1 MKGLISLLIL
11 IFFTFQC
18 AIFQKQSKELGV
30 NFDYSAISKNYF
42 YSNQSKPFPLTVQK
56 GNNIHNSTTKD
67 GRYLFYAT
75 DQKGN
80 FDIWFRDLKS
90 SIVVPVTNH
99 PYSETKPAISPDGS
113 KLIFVSEE
121 YDSEGDLIYLEMNL
135 EDWKSELLKGNRFI
149 SDNFKNIT
157 NPNFKNENSKQG
169 ILDTDPV
176 WSPNGDYIVF
186 VSTRFTPGLPNLCK
200 MDPKNPTDV
209 TLLTKKGGVSPS
221 FSQNGQSIYFLSYS
235 DDDKGEIYKLDYQ
248 SGQIDRIT
256 KNEYL
261 DYSPT
266 VDRNERFL
274 YYTSIRKDTNKNG
287 RLDERDNSLL
297 VLKNLQNGEERFL
310 SSGET
315 SNFDTR
321 YSNFNGGSLLFSASY
336 YNSINIY
343 FIPENGSIPKQET
356 ISDQFEYAKTF
367 DSNRSLETYFLAL
380 DSIELFFANDP
391 LFPIYSAKAQILKSQ
406 VLTRIGKKDEALKIL
421 RNLRTL
427 KETPDTRFGIYI
439 SNYEETKT
447 SKGKID
453 LEVYVNSNLDKDWSK
468 DSIPSLYHLLADDLE
483 SNRNF
488 QKAYE
493 ILKTISR
500 LYPDYHKIS
509 EINRRVGSF
518 EFNSNSESFPAMYE
532 EMTKVWW
539 EERNSFEKNP
549 KLPFPNEKKR
559 DLRYLIE
566 DVLQK
571 IPEGRNSGEIVT
583 RIDTLLTKPINQ
595 TNPIFRM
602 TALYIKAKAYS
613 DQRMFNESNE
623 VLDSIIPIPTNIDLE
638 PPGQPS
644 VFEFP
649 KYIADYKNPILLRA
663 NLLKYQNQKA
673 LGNTSDALRNLKIYL
688 EFYDPV
694 LGVDLNSEEIQNA
707 FFYFENKAIEFERIG
722 DLLQSSFHYFFNNQ
736 NMFLVKTRN
745 LYLDSLYKEY
755 AVYYQ
760 RKMVDTIF
768 SYGKKIREDEE
779 RALFNQLNILGKD
792 KLNVVGNISGVTGLL
807 TNSELFRGVID
818 VKDFEKIE
826 VLSEKALGW
835 TELYYKQAVP
845 RARPYLDLA
854 TLYGYAYFLINKY
867 VIYEN
872 YYNSTDTMTDSR
884 KKEILENYKRA
895 ELELRWII
903 YADPTYYDAYQLLG
917 WLYQYV
923 DLRKQRID
931 TKANKP
937 EIEIYEVLYKKYFP
951 DKNLEENI
959 ELYSQILTFLGE
971 DYPDKKVISD
981 LNLNLGNNYFL
992 LNNYP
997 KSNESYEVVSVAS
1010 NSLLPKNQFESYKQE
1025 AVYRFNFARSLI
1037 YQGKF
1042 KEAVIQFDKAIEI
1055 YFNQE
1060 YFQAINA
1067 NATDPNVITKKA
1079 VDEVRSKLALL
1090 FALKG
1095 FSELEDG
1102 NFANSAASFQ
1112 TAIAY
1117 NKDVKFINPISL
1129 YNYLGIAFQKNGRFR
1144 DSYLMLDKA
1153 EEDYKNIKFSL
1164 LDSIKGWSFWNVILK
1179 DNLRVMGEGRFPGE
1193 FPDEFKFLLTLGVR
1207 IENHIEQKEFDFAL
1221 REIEERNKFIKDKS
1235 LDKTVMGR
1243 NILAKS
1249 KQVEAQIHFQNGNTL
1264 ESILK
1269 FRELI
1274 QILLKDKQDKG
1285 LERLFQSLSRSVF
1298 VAIENGDIDL
1308 KDRLGIGLDFKKLM
1322 EDWKNLHSADCRITK
1337 EECEI
1342 EFRSKYVQYDI
1353 INGTLLFYLSE
1364 VYSAL
1369 KREEEA
1375 RQSLV
1380 LAVEYLENPGLVDPK
1395 IIGLPN
1401 DPISKKNRIR
1411 ILTNLYSIYSKLGD
1425 KQFAEKKWK
1434 EAFELAFEFRMDEE
1448 LFWLKSQKFRQELE
1462 SDSYVVNNTHQ
1473 TLGRDAYSSFKN
1485 NLTLRLFTN
1494 RERVRKLLSDI
1505 SLVFLENNQTS
1516 EVVNLWEDFR
1526 KLELYRDVLGA
1537 QFEFEDTKLNYAYR
1551 DLLNWQKSYR
1561 KLVDTIGERGL
1572 RRENISKL
1580 EIQKDQEEKKFT
1592 ALVRSIQ
1599 TSHPEKVMFFQP
1611 IFSENYKFQSGW
1623 LGIYRFNNSLYNFS
1637 SPAEKENLK
1646 KCNLEQIEISCFLN
1660 PKAGVKEIQ
1669 ILGNDFD
1676 GKIIKRVLDA
1686 YRSKSEAVSLIFDRE
1701 NQNLFAERNE
1711 RNLKWITSYGK
1722 KQTEN
1727 KSDSIR
1733 YVENSNLGVLLFETD
1748 FLVSSRKF
1756 SGLGSL
1762 FSDKSSEIIPLREI
1776 FSSAGSEI
1784 SLVGLSSANFETR
1797 AQWNQLSKI
1806 FEILRSKRIQNL
1818 TSISNTNDPSA
1829 INSKLSLTSFAKT
1842 NDQFFFGSYLPESGT
1857 SKVNLAQKLIELQK
1871 LGFEKEKTKELPE
1884 AYEHYYTLS
1893 TLLPNDHPDLP
1904 NLELKMA
1911 KIKAEV
1917 FPSVPRLHFFEP
1929 LWNKYRNTVYSNLIR
1944 YEFLVSCYSSKELEN
1959 CDSYNRDF
1967 SSDSRELFQTGIQ
1980 FYKKL
1985 RSGEV
1990 KDLSKWNSERM
2001 KIEGKE
2007 DPFIQAQRIG
2017 SLYIQNY
2024 MFEEAELELQKLRA
2038 LAKTPKEKNVVKNR
2052 ELEILFHKG
2061 FLIGDEGIYTTSLT
2075 STSAYSYGFRR
2086 EWDQYEEKILSREF
2100 TKFGYADSIYDTY
2113 RLNLYA
2119 SWKNLIQYGYIEP
2132 LLLTPEFLTTG
2143 DSVLTKLSHLNR
2155 SLLFHMLSSSLQFQ
2169 KANEVN
2175 SLIELL
2181 IQEESREGRNMRR
2194 LAFRLIQAREL
2205 LLRGDQE
2212 QAESIL
2218 ANFESE
2224 YQKLGM
2230 GNGYLNKLYQRI
2242 KLKSLYL
2249 SDKPIP
2255 DSVKIGILESFE
2267 LAKKSTPS
2275 TYLKILNDTSK
2286 RMKNQI
2292 LSPELKTDFEF
2303 LFSYLMKLSLKNN
2316 SSETFFDIA
2325 VNRDLFRYTSER
2337 FTGKR
2342 VYIKDLPEFVPFSDS
2357 LKQKMVGNQELNA
2370 VFDLGKKSYLLS
2382 FSGGKSLGRELFSD
2396 NREIFKEIQRY
2407 HNSILRG
2414 GTETLL
2420 RESISDRYR
2429 TSLRLNKSKR
2439 HYIYLHGLHEL
2450 IPLQLPD
2457 TEYYYVASVSNLL
2470 SNPSL
2475 KRQTFSM
2482 KSFSPVYVNAG
2493 ENQKTQIESK
2503 LIQWELGENMAGGSN
2518 ITLDFSPIEF
2528 SKTEF
2533 QIGKEPVAN
2542 LQSRSKRINSVYTNQ
2557 NFGLKFI
2564 LDFSPIAYYLS
2575 KENSGFFVFQSGA
2588 QNGIHNLF
2596 FMRKFLEES
2605 PLPKPVHIRLLEG
2618 KEVARQQAV
2627 DDRYWT
2633 GYRLFTNAIV
2643 ED

>member
-1 MKGLISLLIL
+1 MKRFRFFLF
-11 IFFTFQC
+11 IFFFAFQC
-18 AIFQKQSKELGV
+18 AILQKPAKELGV

-56 GNNIHNSTTKD
+56 GNNLHNSTTKD

-99 PYSETKPAISPDGS
+99 PYSQTKPAISPDGT

-121 YDSEGDLIYLEMNL
+121 YDSEGDLVYLEMDL
-135 EDWKSELLKGNRFI
+135 EEWKSELLKGNRFI
-149 SDNFKNIT
+149 NDNFQNIT
-157 NPNFKNENSKQG
+157 NPNFKKENSKQS

-176 WSPNGDYIVF
+176 WSPNGEYIVY
-186 VSTRFTPGLPNLCK
+186 VTTRFTPGLPNLCK
-200 MDPKNPTDV
+200 MDPKNPSNI
-209 TLLTKKGGVSPS
+209 TLLTKNGGVSPS

-235 DDDKGEIYKLDYQ
+235 DDEKGEIHKLDQ
-248 SGQIDRIT
+248 QTGQIDRIT

-266 VDRNERFL
+266 VDRTERFL

-297 VLKNLQNGEERFL
+297 VLKNLQTGEERLL

-356 ISDQFEYAKTF
+356 ISDQFEYAKSF
-367 DSNRSLETYFLAL
+367 DANKSIETYFLAL
-380 DSIELFFANDP
+380 DSIELFFGGDP

-406 VLTRIGKKDEALKIL
+406 ALTRIGKRDESTKIL
-421 RNLRTL
+421 RNLKGL
-427 KETPDTRFGIYI
+427 KETPDSRFGIYI
-439 SNYEETKT
+439 GNFEESKN
-447 SKGKID
+447 SKGKFD
-453 LEVYVNSNLDKDWSK
+453 LESYINANLNKEWSK
-468 DSIPSLYHLLADDLE
+468 DSIPSLYHLLADELE
-483 SNRNF
+483 LNRNNL
-488 QKAYE
+488 KSYE

-509 EINRRVGSF
+509 EVNRRVGSF
-518 EFNSNSESFPAMYE
+518 EFNPNSESFPIMYE
-532 EMTKVWW
+532 EMTKAWW
-539 EERNSFEKNP
+539 DARDRFEKNT
-549 KLPFPNEKKR
+549 KQPFPNEKKR
-559 DLRYLIE
+559 DLRYLLE

-571 IPEGRNSGEIVT
+571 ISEGKNSGEILT
-583 RIDTLLTKPINQ
+583 RIDTLLTKPSNQ
-595 TNPIFRM
+595 TNPIFKM

-649 KYIADYKNPILLRA
+649 KFMADYKNPILLRA
-663 NLLKYQNQKA
+663 NLLKYQNQKL

-688 EFYDPV
+688 EFYDPL

-931 TKANKP
+931 PRANKT
-937 EIEIYEVLYKKYFP
+937 EIELYEVLYKKYFP

-1042 KEAVIQFDKAIEI
+1042 KDAVVQFDKAIEI

-1067 NATDPNVITKKA
+1067 NATDQNIITQKA
-1079 VDEVRSKLALL
+1079 VDEVRAKLALL

-1144 DSYLMLDKA
+1144 DSYSMLDKA
-1153 EEDYKNIKFSL
+1153 EEDYKNLSFSL
-1164 LDSIKGWSFWNVILK
+1164 SDTIKSWSFWNVILK

-1193 FPDEFKFLLTLGVR
+1193 FPDDFKFLLTLGVR

-1221 REIEERNKFIKDKS
+1221 REIEERNKFIKNKS
-1235 LDKTVMGR
+1235 LDETVMGR

-1264 ESILK
+1264 ESIRK

-1274 QILLKDKQDKG
+1274 LILLKEKQDKG

-1298 VAIENGDIDL
+1298 VAIESGDIEL
-1308 KDRLGIGLDFKKLM
+1308 KERLEIGLDFKNLM
-1322 EDWKNLHSADCRITK
+1322 EEWKSLNNADCRNTK
-1337 EECEI
+1337 EECDI
-1342 EFRSKYVQYDI
+1342 EFRKKYVQYDI
-1353 INGTLLFYLSE
+1353 ITGTLMFYLSE
-1364 VYSAL
+1364 VYNSL
-1369 KREEEA
+1369 NRYEES
-1375 RQSLV
+1375 QKHLV

-1395 IIGLPN
+1395 IIGLPA

-1434 EAFELAFEFRMDEE
+1434 EAFELAYEFRMEEE

-1462 SDSYVVNNTHQ
+1462 SDLYLVSKNHQ
-1473 TLGRDAYSSFKN
+1473 ILGRDAYNSFKN
-1485 NLTLRLFTN
+1485 NLSLRLFTN

-1505 SLVFLENNQTS
+1505 SFVFLENNETF

-1551 DLLNWQKSYR
+1551 DLLSWQKSYR
-1561 KLVDTIGERGL
+1561 RLIDTIAERGL
-1572 RRENISKL
+1572 RRESISKL
-1580 EIQKDQEEKKFT
+1580 EIQKDQEEKKFST
-1592 ALVRSIQ
+1592 LVRSVQ
-1599 TSHPEKVMFFQP
+1599 TSHPEKDMFFQP
-1611 IFSENYKFQSGW
+1611 VFVENLKFQSGW
-1623 LGIYRFNNSLYNFS
+1623 LGIYRFRNSLYSFS
-1637 SPAEKENLK
+1637 SPLDKEAIK
-1646 KCNLEQIEISCFLN
+1646 QCNLEQIEISCLAN
-1660 PKAGVKEIQ
+1660 PNSGVKEIQ

-1676 GKIIKRVLDA
+1676 GKTIRRVLGA
-1686 YRSKSEAVSLIFDRE
+1686 YRKIFDGASLIFDRE
-1701 NQNLFAERNE
+1701 NQKLFTERNE
-1711 RNLKWITSYGK
+1711 RNLKWITSFGNQK
-1722 KQTEN
+1722 TAR

-1748 FLVSSRKF
+1748 FLVSIRKF

-1762 FSDKSSEIIPLREI
+1762 FADKSSEIIPLREI

-1784 SLVGLSSANFETR
+1784 SLVGLPIENFETR

-1806 FEILRSKRIQNL
+1806 FEVVRSKRIQNL
-1818 TSISNTNDPSA
+1818 TSISASHDLTA
-1829 INSKLSLTSFAKT
+1829 LNSKLSLTSFAKAQ
-1842 NDQFFFGSYLPESGT
+1842 DQFFFGSYLSEFGSN
-1857 SKVNLAQKLIELQK
+1857 KVNLSQKVNELQK

-1911 KIKAEV
+1911 KIKSEI
-1917 FPSVPRLHFFEP
+1917 FPSVQRLHFFEP
-1929 LWNKYRNTVYSNLIR
+1929 LWNKYSNTVYSNLIR
-1944 YEFLVSCYSSKELEN
+1944 YEFLVSCYSSKEFEN
-1959 CDSYNRDF
+1959 CDNYNRDF
-1967 SSDSRELFQTGIQ
+1967 SSDSRELFQSGIQ

-1985 RSGEV
+1985 RLGEV
-1990 KDLSKWNSERM
+1990 KDLSKWNTERM

-2024 MFEEAELELQKLRA
+2024 MFDEAEQELQKLRA

-2061 FLIGDEGIYTTSLT
+2061 FLIGDEGIYSTSLT

-2086 EWDQYEEKILSREF
+2086 DWDQYDEKILSREF
-2100 TKFGYADSIYDTY
+2100 TKFGYADSIYDAY

-2181 IQEESREGRNMRR
+2181 IQEESKEGRNLRR
-2194 LAFRLIQAREL
+2194 LAFRLVQAREL

-2218 ANFESE
+2218 LNFESE

-2230 GNGYLNKLYQRI
+2230 GNGYLNKLYQKI

-2255 DSVKIGILESFE
+2255 DSVKLGILEGFD
-2267 LAKKSTPS
+2267 LAKKSPPNV
-2275 TYLKILNDTSK
+2275 YLKILNDTTK

-2316 SSETFFDIA
+2316 SSEIFFDIA

-2342 VYIKDLPEFVPFSDS
+2342 VFIKDLPEFIPLSES

-2382 FSGGKSLGRELFSD
+2382 FSGGKSLGRELFAD

-2407 HNSILRG
+2407 HGSILRG

-2429 TSLRLNKSKR
+2429 TTLRLNKSKR

-2457 TEYYYVASVSNLL
+2457 TEYYYVASISNLIT
-2470 SNPSL
+2470 NPSV
-2475 KRQTFSM
+2475 KRPAFTI
-2482 KSFSPVYVNAG
+2482 KSFSPVYVNADQN
-2493 ENQKTQIESK
+2493 EKTKVESK
-2503 LIQWELGENMAGGSN
+2503 LIQWELGDVKAGGSN
-2518 ITLDFSPIEF
+2518 ITIDFSPIEF

-2533 QIGKEPVAN
+2533 QIAGEPISS
-2542 LQSRSKRINSVYTNQ
+2542 LQLKTKRSNSVYTNQ
-2557 NFGLKFI
+2557 NFGLKYL
-2564 LDFSPIAYYLS
+2564 LDFSPVSYYLS

-2605 PLPKPVHIRLLEG
+2605 ALPKPVHIRLLEG